1 MVTWG
6 RKETAGDRE
15 QIDSLRNVS
24 NIQATGDRFAALC
37 KDGSVVTWPDTKG
50 QPLDDIREIQRNELC
65 FAAIK
70 VDGTLVTWGKT
81 DFALDPT
88 RYTDP
93 PANLQGVRF
102 LAAGPRAFAAVLN
115 DRIVTWGN
123 SCVVGDDVLVQTFGV
138 KAVKSNGGAFAG
150 LREDGTATRML
161 ETLIQALRSLTCT
174 CMLTHE
180 SWPKPLFPKWGNLYS
195 SHVWALSTHLLS
207 LRLFSSGKLKVVT
220 WGTANC
226 GGDSSRVQDQLK
238 DVQSI
243 QARRAHSCQTS
254 LNA

>member
-24 NIQATGDRFAALC
+24 KIQATVDRFAALC
-37 KDGSVVTWPDTKG
+37 KDGSVVTWPHTKG
-50 QPLDDIREIQRNELC
+50 QLLDIREIQRNELC

-93 PANLQGVRF
+93 PPNLQGVRF

-115 DRIVTWGN
+115 DRIVTWGD
-123 SCVVGDDVLVQTFGV
+123 SCVVGDDVLVQAFGV

-161 ETLIQALRSLTCT
+161 ETLIQALC
-174 CMLTHE
+174 
-180 SWPKPLFPKWGNLYS
+180 S
-195 SHVWALSTHLLS
+195 SHVRACLHMRVDLNHCFPNGGTRILAMYGHFPPICSVCGCFLQEN
-207 LRLFSSGKLKVVT
+207 LR
-220 WGTANC
+220 W
-226 GGDSSRVQDQLK
+226 
-238 DVQSI
+238 
-243 QARRAHSCQTS
+243 
-254 LNA
+254 